1 MTFSVHMRSRKFI
14 IEFLIIAIMNA
25 TCISNNSLN
34 FFYLFSYIMFIK
46 NTHFATII
54 YHLSYNYGK
63 QLFGIHTIPES
74 IFMEAKLGINALPG
88 KALGVHIIPGK
99 TWNT

>member
-1 MTFSVHMRSRKFI
+1 
-14 IEFLIIAIMNA
+14 MNA

>member
-1 MTFSVHMRSRKFI
+1 
-14 IEFLIIAIMNA
+14 
-25 TCISNNSLN
+25 
-34 FFYLFSYIMFIK
+34 MFIK

-88 KALGVHIIPGK
+88 KALGVHIILGK

>member
-1 MTFSVHMRSRKFI
+1 
-14 IEFLIIAIMNA
+14 
-25 TCISNNSLN
+25 
-34 FFYLFSYIMFIK
+34 
-46 NTHFATII
+46 
-54 YHLSYNYGK
+54 LSYNYGK

-99 TWNT
+99 THKAIIL